1 MSFKHTLS
9 LSDIET
15 TWDTRRLAP
24 YGNVAP
30 RYFEIDFGKR
40 SANNCS
46 PFDCVLK
53 QPQRMNHGA
62 PPDVESIAWENLLTN
77 MTLIKPGTLRKTPPS
92 GMCLRIST

>member
-1 MSFKHTLS
+1 MSFKHTPS

-15 TWDTRRLAP
+15 TWDNRRLAP

-77 MTLIKPGTLRKTPPS
+77 MALKN
-92 GMCLRIST
+92 MCRFIM